1 MGRIGVKVGMRN
13 LASFV
18 RHGEV
23 VAPPPPHAARFSCEQ
38 ALGREFLSKKG
49 QGEKLHPR
57 LVDNPGRKWF
67 PHKAGVA
74 STMTQEGANPRE
86 AVCRGPI
93 YRAQATLAV
102 ALAVPVTNVV

>member
-23 VAPPPPHAARFSCEQ
+23 VAPPPPPHAARFSCEQ

-57 LVDNPGRKWF
+57 LVDSPGRKWF

-74 STMTQEGANPRE
+74 STMT
-86 AVCRGPI
+86 
-93 YRAQATLAV
+93 
-102 ALAVPVTNVV
+102 